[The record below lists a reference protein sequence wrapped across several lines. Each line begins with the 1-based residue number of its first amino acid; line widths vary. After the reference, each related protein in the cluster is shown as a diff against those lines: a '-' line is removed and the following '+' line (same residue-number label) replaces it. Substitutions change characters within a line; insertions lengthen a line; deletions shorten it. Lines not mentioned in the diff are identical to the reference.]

1 MQASLP
7 GGMRGGGREL
17 AAVNTETLNKV
28 LETDA
33 SIAQTFVTLNA
44 GTMAEL
50 RGLIDSGNWSD
61 YTRRVHGFKSGAL
74 WVGAL
79 HCGTTAYALEHLSN
93 TMTSVT
99 AGSEAAVGRK
109 LLIQR
114 LQVHLE
120 SDAEIAFRRLQRT

>member
-1 MQASLP
+1 M
-7 GGMRGGGREL
+7 
-17 AAVNTETLNKV
+17 
-28 LETDA
+28 
-33 SIAQTFVTLNA
+33 
-44 GTMAEL
+44 
-50 RGLIDSGNWSD
+50 
-61 YTRRVHGFKSGAL
+61 
-74 WVGAL
+74 